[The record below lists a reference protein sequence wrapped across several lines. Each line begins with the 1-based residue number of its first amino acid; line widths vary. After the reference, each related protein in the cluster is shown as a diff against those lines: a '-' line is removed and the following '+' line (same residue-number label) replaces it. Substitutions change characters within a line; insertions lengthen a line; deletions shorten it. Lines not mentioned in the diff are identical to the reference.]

1 MVNKENAVSPVIGV
15 LLMLVVTII
24 IAAVVSGFAGG
35 LVGGQKQAPSL
46 TMDIMI
52 KNTGYGASSGIQFI
66 VNSLSEPIPTK
77 DIKLITTWTNASGV
91 SGGNITAKGLNYPN
105 TLIGTSYSYQS
116 PLGIWYDFETG
127 NIQAS
132 LMQVSSSV
140 ITLLNLVHR
149 CVHLHTTALHTSLRW
164 LWCVDKVCI
173 FYRINIWTGTS
184 YDGMMAVLGSNWYNL
199 RPGDVVSIKIMHIPS
214 GKFIFS
220 KDVMVEE

>member
-1 MVNKENAVSPVIGV
+1 MVYKENAVSPVIGV

-35 LVGGQKQAPSL
+35 LVGGQKEAPSL

-52 KNTGYGASSGIQFI
+52 KNTGYAPSSAIQFI
-66 VNSLSEPIPTK
+66 VNSLSKPIPTK
-77 DIKLITTWTNASGV
+77 DIKLITTWTNASGI

-116 PLGIWYDFETG
+116 PLGYGTTSVQENSGQPDASQQFGNFTLESGTSMHSSPYYSTTTSNGGYGVSTKYVYTTG
-127 NIQAS
+127 S
-132 LMQVSSSV
+132 TYTSS
-140 ITLLNLVHR
+140 
-149 CVHLHTTALHTSLRW
+149 
-164 LWCVDKVCI
+164 
-173 FYRINIWTGTS
+173 S

>member
-1 MVNKENAVSPVIGV
+1 MVYKENAVSPVIGV

-35 LVGGQKQAPSL
+35 LVGGQKEAPSL

-52 KNTGYGASSGIQFI
+52 KNTGYAPSSAIQFI

-77 DIKLITTWTNASGV
+77 DIKLITTWTNASGI

-116 PLGIWYDFETG
+116 PLGYGTTSTQENSGQPDAGQQFGNFTLESGTSMHSSPYYGTTTSNGGYGVSTKYVYTTG
-127 NIQAS
+127 S
-132 LMQVSSSV
+132 TYTSS
-140 ITLLNLVHR
+140 
-149 CVHLHTTALHTSLRW
+149 
-164 LWCVDKVCI
+164 
-173 FYRINIWTGTS
+173 S